1 MGRRGA
7 GGGWRKLC
15 WDGVYFLN
23 KTEARLAAVRK
34 GGGGGVGDDKRET
47 SNGRLKK
54 WDGIHSGSVLGLRL
68 GFWNLLRGVSQ
79 VMCAGLSHVKI
90 AFNWL
95 GRCSH

>member
-1 MGRRGA
+1 MGIFSCRQQTLVFHRDSPPLLYGHSLD
-7 GGGWRKLC
+7 R
-15 WDGVYFLN
+15 
-23 KTEARLAAVRK
+23 
-34 GGGGGVGDDKRET
+34 GGGVGDDKREP